1 MFSCK
6 ISTLER
12 SNKELVRDWIEAG
25 WNQRRDSAIEDY
37 CSADFSGED
46 ACQGTLWG
54 HDGIGRFMAQTLIA
68 FPDLKVRIDD
78 LISEGDLVVCR
89 MTSTGTQRAEFLGVA
104 ATGKSVCV
112 SSIVHYR
119 IEDGLIRQAWRV
131 WDAFGVMQTITG
143 SAAAERGLGFAPEIG
158 QLSRSETELNR
169 AALRCLLDGVWNHG
183 RIDVS
188 DRLLS
193 DNFVLRDPNAPA
205 SYSADQWRTQI
216 AEVGQ
221 AFSNVRFEILS
232 LVAEGD
238 AVACRFRF
246 SALHGGRWMGF
257 PATGATVS
265 SDGALIARMALGR
278 CVTLWHLR
286 NELGVYQQLQAA
298 QPVILATASSI

>member
-1 MFSCK
+1 
-6 ISTLER
+6 LGQ

-25 WNQRRDSAIEDY
+25 WNQRRVSAIEDF
-37 CSADFSGED
+37 CSAEFCGED
-46 ACQGTLWG
+46 ACHGTLWG
-54 HDGIGRFMAQTLIA
+54 HDVIGQFMTQTLIA

-78 LISEGDLVVCR
+78 LISEGDIVVCR
-89 MTSTGTQRAEFLGVA
+89 MTSTGTQRTEFLGVA
-104 ATGKSVCV
+104 ATGKSVSV

-143 SAAAERGLGFAPEIG
+143 SAAAQRGLGFATG
-158 QLSRSETELNR
+158 TRQLSRSETELNR
-169 AALRCLLDGVWNHG
+169 AALRCLLEGVWNQG

-188 DRLLS
+188 DTLLA

-205 SYSADQWRTQI
+205 SYSADRWRAGI

-221 AFSNVRFEILS
+221 AFSNARFEILS

-257 PATGATVS
+257 LATGATIS
-265 SDGALIARMALGR
+265 SDGALMARMSLGR
-278 CVTLWHLR
+278 CVALWQLR
-286 NELGVYQQLQAA
+286 DELGVHQ
-298 QPVILATASSI
+298 